1 MRSLVKR
8 IGVIAVAAAFLPLLR
23 LSDAPRIVNVSSSA
37 GSLTKTSDFANA
49 DLIAL
54 GYVPSKTALTSL
66 TIQYARGLASEKI
79 LVKRCLPGFRRDRSE
94 RLPWCPQHQRGRCAG
109 RTDGDHP
116 RRRADRHLH
125 R

>member
-1 MRSLVKR
+1 VRATSQL
-8 IGVIAVAAAFLPLLR
+8 AVAAAFLPLLR